1 MTVAKPAPA
10 TSHAA
15 ASWFE
20 DGLQQHV
27 CLRVGSTKFQRIA
40 GIASTIIIGII
51 AFQHRG
57 QPLPANVFKGTK
69 PSPSARTAMPVAVPA
84 APAAPIFQYELA
96 AEVSGSEAVV
106 RPTEA
111 AAWQL
116 TSATSSAAPATAA
129 PDLTVA
135 HKVLLKPLRSN
146 ESRASDWEKFLGRWV
161 DPLFTV
167 SDGLSFYR
175 PDYSYDLRASI
186 VPIVTAGLSAGL
198 KYRWSF

>member
-1 MTVAKPAPA
+1 
-10 TSHAA
+10 
-15 ASWFE
+15 
-20 DGLQQHV
+20 
-27 CLRVGSTKFQRIA
+27 VGSTKFQRIA
-40 GIASTIIIGII
+40 GIVSTIIIGII

-69 PSPSARTAMPVAVPA
+69 PSPSARTAIPVAVPP
-84 APAAPIFQYELA
+84 APAAPAFQYELA
-96 AEVSGSEAVV
+96 AEASGWEAAV

-111 AAWQL
+111 PAWPV
-116 TSATSSAAPATAA
+116 TSATFSTAQVA
-129 PDLTVA
+129 SVPDLTVA

-146 ESRASDWEKFLGRWV
+146 ESWASDWEKFLGRWV
-161 DPLFTV
+161 DPLFTA

-186 VPIVTAGLSAGL
+186 VPIVAAGLSAGL